1 MNAYGNDK
9 DIDKEALT
17 LRKITKDDIKTKI
30 ITKGQAINYS
40 VNLFRS
46 KGTELGWNSKRTRP
60 RDPDEIKALNYL
72 ARKTLYDALNN
83 GSVFYDKESRVLS
96 FAKYRKS

>member
-1 MNAYGNDK
+1 MYVYGNGK

-17 LRKITKDDIKTKI
+17 MRKITMDEIKAKI
-30 ITKGQAINYS
+30 ITKGQAVDYS
-40 VNLFRS
+40 INLFRS

-72 ARKTLYDALNN
+72 ARKMLYDALND
-83 GSVFYDKESRVLS
+83 GSVFYDKERRVLS
-96 FAKYRKS
+96 IAKYRKS